1 MSCIKEADVLK
12 HRSQVVSNLQ
22 KKDHNQLWLGLQN
35 GDFLQPSFIYYYSK
49 SMSLSLQFSVLS
61 HCILISDKFDQF
73 WAVNRKLMEVNSE
86 ETFKYIPFR
95 LYQGDK
101 PFSQRLVKPV
111 NEEGQKKTLFHFL
124 QEIYADDA
132 SKGTSTMDFP

>member
-1 MSCIKEADVLK
+1 MFLIVL
-12 HRSQVVSNLQ
+12 RL
-22 KKDHNQLWLGLQN
+22 
-35 GDFLQPSFIYYYSK
+35 
-49 SMSLSLQFSVLS
+49 SMP
-61 HCILISDKFDQF
+61 ISDKFDQF

-95 LYQGDK
+95 LYQGEK
-101 PFSQRLVKPV
+101 PFSQKLVKPI

-132 SKGTSTMDFP
+132 SKGMPQLF